1 MFRCPVCGSKHTM
14 EWGHDD
20 KLHGDLF
27 QCFEDDC
34 GYVWLEPD
42 GIQDASEILA
52 VRELDDGTW
61 EIVDD

>member
-1 MFRCPVCGSKHTM
+1 M

-20 KLHGDLF
+20 ELHGDLF

-61 EIVDD
+61 EIVND